1 MSPPVSTATLQA
13 QHEVLVERV
22 ANVQKELADQKEY
35 THNEVTELKANMR
48 SLWKEVTRIEIKI
61 AGWGVASGVIT
72 GIALKILDHLWK

>member
-1 MSPPVSTATLQA
+1 MSPPVSTA
-13 QHEVLVERV
+13 VLEARIV
-22 ANVQKELADQKEY
+22 ATQKELDEHKAF
-35 THNEVTELKANMR
+35 THSEIHELKANVR